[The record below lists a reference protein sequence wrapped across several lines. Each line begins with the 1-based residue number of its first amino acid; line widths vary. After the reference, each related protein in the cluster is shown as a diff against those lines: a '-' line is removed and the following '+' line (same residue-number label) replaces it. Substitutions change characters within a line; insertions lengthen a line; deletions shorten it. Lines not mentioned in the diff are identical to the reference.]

1 MMTAAHP
8 HQSVDAAPASRNA
21 ICACGSGK
29 RYKHCCGALA
39 GRCPEAAGAPP
50 PPAAMPIGATMNLA
64 LAAQKRGDLEL
75 ASNLYRQVLQVE
87 PQNIDALH
95 MLGVI
100 HFTRGD
106 LDEAERL
113 IRYADGLCPAPI
125 PMIQHNLMMLR
136 EKIAASDCPTESVVA
151 IHIDARDSPISRVE
165 AVCGAQEI
173 TLPAFVPDS
182 ETVAAGGSGTGEQK
196 ALFPLIRT
204 FVLEHAVVDAESAI
218 PATRTSLVFDDHVDL
233 SRHQSPEW
241 RHGLY
246 RRGAADNGVLRTRC
260 VDSFT
265 HEELA
270 TAIVLTSDYW
280 INWAHFLTEILPKAL
295 IAERRAQW
303 RDWPM
308 LISSSRLANA
318 EELLRILLKPDRRI
332 VKAYG
337 RMRIDEAGYVSSVGF
352 CPLEYV
358 YDARTEFPDMRPTD
372 CIFSPY
378 ALDMVRAAATRLT
391 PPTADSAPS
400 YLYLRRN
407 SNVRRLVN
415 QDEVEREFSARGF
428 KIVAPENLS
437 VMQQIELFS
446 RARVIAGPAGAAL
459 ANLVFAPPGCQM
471 LILAAMTRHS
481 AFNYWLNMAD
491 AAGHHAQYVFGRG
504 VGPSPHPAHPDMHF
518 DDLPRLGRIIDTA
531 IGEAGRS

>member
-1 MMTAAHP
+1 MTAAP
-8 HQSVDAAPASRNA
+8 ADLPASAAPASRNA

-29 RYKHCCGALA
+29 RYKYCCGALTA
-39 GRCPEAAGAPP
+39 RSPESGAAASPP
-50 PPAAMPIGATMNLA
+50 SAIPIGTTMNLA
-64 LAAQKRGDLEL
+64 LAAQKRGDLEP
-75 ASNLYRQVLQVE
+75 AAKLYRQVLQVE

-136 EKIAASDCPTESVVA
+136 EKIAASDRPTEAVAA
-151 IHIDARDSPISRVE
+151 IHVDASDSPISRVE
-165 AVCGAQEI
+165 EVCGAQEI
-173 TLPAFVPDS
+173 TLPALVPYLEIGS
-182 ETVAAGGSGTGEQK
+182 TGVSGTSEQK
-196 ALFPLIRT
+196 ALFPPIRT
-204 FVLEHAVVDAESAI
+204 FMLEQAVVDAESAI
-218 PATRTSLVFDDHVDL
+218 PATATCLVCDDHVDL

-241 RHGLY
+241 RYGLY
-246 RRGAADNGVLRTRC
+246 RRGAAGNGVLRTRC

-265 HEELA
+265 HAELPA
-270 TAIVLTSDYW
+270 AIVLTSGYW
-280 INWAHFLTEILPKAL
+280 INWAHFLTEVLPKAL

-318 EELLRILLKPDRRI
+318 EELLRLLVAPDRRI

-337 RMRIDEAGYVSSVGF
+337 RMRIGEAGYVSSVGF

-358 YDARTEFPDMRPTD
+358 YDAETGFPDIRPAD
-372 CIFSPY
+372 CAFSPY
-378 ALDMVRAAATRLT
+378 ALEMVRAAATRLA
-391 PPTADSAPS
+391 PPATNPASR

-407 SNVRRLVN
+407 SKIRHFIN

-428 KIVAPENLS
+428 EIVAPENLS
-437 VMQQIELFS
+437 VMRQMELFS
-446 RARVIAGPAGAAL
+446 QARVIAGPTGAAL
-459 ANLVFAPPGCQM
+459 ANLVFAPPGCRV

-481 AFNYWLNMAD
+481 AFHYWLNMAQ
-491 AAGHHAQYVFGRG
+491 ATGHRAQYVFGRA
-504 VGPSPHPAHPDMHF
+504 VGPSAHPAHPDLHF
-518 DDLPRLGRIIDTA
+518 DDLPGLGRIIDA
-531 IGEAGRS
+531 VIREERRS